1 VPAGV
6 SSRTADEVLVSTPG
20 GRVSTFTIT
29 ALNGVSYA
37 FILFLLAAGFS
48 LTFGVMGVI
57 NLAHGALYV
66 LGAYFGLA
74 IIRQLDGFWLGVV
87 VAAAGTGLVGLA
99 MYYFFL
105 RHLYGKVP
113 EQAVLTIGLSYAI
126 ANIVLWVWGPFAKMG
141 LTPTAFT
148 GVVRVGTLA
157 FPIYRLFIIGVGLLV
172 LALLWW
178 MQDKTRVGAIIR
190 AGMDNKEMTRS
201 LGINY
206 GVVSTLVFLFGAA
219 LAGFAG
225 IMGTPILGAYPSM
238 GDALLLLTLMVV
250 VVGGTGFIQGTMLGA
265 LIIGLLDTFGK
276 AYVPQAALFTSYVIF
291 IIVLLVRPS
300 GLIGRKVF

>member
-1 VPAGV
+1 M
-6 SSRTADEVLVSTPG
+6 
-20 GRVSTFTIT
+20 STFTIT
-29 ALNGVSYA
+29 TLNGVSYA

-48 LTFGVMGVI
+48 LTFGVMGVL

-74 IIRQLDGFWLGVV
+74 VISQLDQFWLGVV
-87 VAAAGTGLVGLA
+87 VAAAGTGLIGLGI
-99 MYYFFL
+99 YYFFL

-113 EQAVLTIGLSYAI
+113 EQAVLTIGLGLR
-126 ANIVLWVWGPFAKMG
+126 VREHHPLDLGPVREDGHDAV
-141 LTPTAFT
+141 
-148 GVVRVGTLA
+148 GVHRRRA
-157 FPIYRLFIIGVGLLV
+157 RRHPRLPDLPARHHRHRTRRPL
-172 LALLWW
+172 LLWW

-225 IMGTPILGAYPSM
+225 ILGTPILGAFPSM

-276 AYVPQAALFTSYVIF
+276 AYVPSVALFTSYVIF
-291 IIVLLVRPS
+291 IVVLLVRPS

>member
-1 VPAGV
+1 M
-6 SSRTADEVLVSTPG
+6 
-20 GRVSTFTIT
+20 STFTIT
-29 ALNGVSYA
+29 TLNGVSYA

-48 LTFGVMGVI
+48 LTFGVMGVL

-74 IIRQLDGFWLGVV
+74 VIGAYDQYGLGIL
-87 VAAAGTGLVGLA
+87 VAAGGVGLVGLGI
-99 MYYFFL
+99 YYFFL

-113 EQAVLTIGLSYAI
+113 EQAVLTIGLGYAL
-126 ANIVLWVWGPFAKMG
+126 ANIILWVWGPFAKMG
-141 LTPTAFT
+141 LTPGMFT
-148 GVVRVGTLA
+148 GVVRIGDLA
-157 FPIYRLFIIGVGLLV
+157 FPIYRLVIIAIGLAVLV
-172 LALLWW
+172 VLWW

-206 GVVSTLVFLFGAA
+206 GTVSALVFLFGAA

-225 IMGTPILGAYPSM
+225 IIGAPILGAYPSM

-250 VVGGTGFIQGTMLGA
+250 VVGGTGYIQGTMLGA

-276 AYVPQAALFTSYVIF
+276 AYVPSVALFTSYVIF
-291 IIVLLVRPS
+291 IVVLLVRPS